1 MVSLLRLSL
10 LQFFL
15 LSILKVSFL
24 KHKAERITILFK
36 MFSDSPLPTK
46 FHNLEFKTLHYL
58 CPIYYA
64 YYTLTLPPVES
75 AIPLQLS
82 FIQLQFLLKFTLSQ
96 KAPSSSAPDGEI
108 QESRDCLNSGQ
119 CLRALLGPKHHNKG
133 YTFIVFFNFDHNTMR
148 YPILYMG
155 KLQQRV

>member
-10 LQFFL
+10 LQFLL

-58 CPIYYA
+58 FQSIMP
-64 YYTLTLPPVES
+64 TTSLTLPPVES
-75 AIPLQLS
+75 AIPIQLS
-82 FIQLQFLLKFTLSQ
+82 FIQLQFLFKFTLSQ
-96 KAPSSSAPDGEI
+96 KAPSASAPDGEI
-108 QESRDCLNSGQ
+108 QESRDCVLILDSVYEPYWVQ
-119 CLRALLGPKHHNKG
+119 STIIKDILLLS
-133 YTFIVFFNFDHNTMR
+133 YL
-148 YPILYMG
+148 ILTTT
-155 KLQQRV
+155 L